1 MKLTLGNLIGR
12 FFATDD
18 NYKNVDKP
26 LSYIVASNGL
36 FEQRKND
43 LGLFY
48 SKTDKIPNMQEV
60 QEGVFLNIPKIP
72 FDLFNKMIAWFRT
85 IYKKDKTE
93 STFMIF
99 YNEKTGFFPFIP
111 EQTNAGASSKYLRDD
126 DPVYTEL
133 CKNNTLVMVAHSHPW
148 AGTSAPSPSGTDNN
162 DEKEA
167 ILYLIANNVEGV
179 PNVYCST
186 CPGGKRM
193 KLSFFDLFE
202 NPLLERKDI
211 PEDIKNLLV
220 SRVTEKEVF
229 TQFLKPDEFVMPLEW
244 LKKHKTDARTFTGT
258 GTTTGTSKVETKT
271 SHYGYDRF
279 DWDDYYKNYPKTY
292 KNFMKNKMEKEKAK
306 DFMKDLDADLDDYYS
321 MGEYGYGLGYDLND
335 DVPHTY
341 FDRSIGKE
349 IIVDDETMDAIW
361 KEEEDIAED
370 LVDTMLDFTPQ
381 TRAYVINLLI
391 DNGEDDIIN
400 ACMKEAEK
408 DKRIKK

>member
-72 FDLFNKMIAWFRT
+72 F
-85 IYKKDKTE
+85 
-93 STFMIF
+93 
-99 YNEKTGFFPFIP
+99 
-111 EQTNAGASSKYLRDD
+111 
-126 DPVYTEL
+126 EL

-244 LKKHKTDARTFTGT
+244 LKKHKTAARTFTGT

-335 DVPHTY
+335 DIPHTY